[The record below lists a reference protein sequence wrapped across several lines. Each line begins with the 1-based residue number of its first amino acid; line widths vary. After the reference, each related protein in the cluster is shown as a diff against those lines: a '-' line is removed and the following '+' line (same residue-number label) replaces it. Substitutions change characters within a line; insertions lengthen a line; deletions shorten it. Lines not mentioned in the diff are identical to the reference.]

1 MDYQILLAF
10 ILYFALVLGIG
21 LYFYKRSNSMED
33 YFLGGRKMGPYVTA
47 MSAQASDMSGW
58 LLLGLPGSILV
69 AGMGQVWIGIG
80 LAIGS
85 YVSWLIVAKRL
96 RKHSVVAGNA
106 LTMPE
111 FFSNRY
117 KDTKGYL
124 RLISSVVILV
134 FFVLYVASGFKSCGE
149 VLNYAFGM
157 DLTLAMIIGAAIIL
171 IYTFLGGYKAVCW
184 TDFFQAILMVVAIV
198 IVPLAAISSIGG
210 WDAVT
215 PGWEYVNMKYSTE
228 GFADLF
234 FSDGVPMSAVAIIS
248 LLAWGFGYFGMPHIV
263 VRYMSIRSVDEVKVA
278 RRVSLVWIVIA
289 LAAACLIGLV
299 GRVYFDSMGLIPD
312 PDGDFIGVPGY
323 YNPEHAFLMMAG
335 DLFIPF
341 IAGVIFAAVMAAIMS
356 TADSQLLVSSSSI
369 TNDVLGKSKRF
380 NFSDEKLMWISRG
393 VVMVIAIIAV
403 FIALFAGKN
412 IMDLVGYA
420 WSGFGSAFAPLMILS
435 LFWKRM
441 NLQGAMA
448 AMITGFIVVILWETF
463 GPEEIY
469 SLLPGFLISLI
480 VGIVVALLT
489 PEPPQEAVEE
499 FEAAQTYTESASE

>member
-21 LYFYKRSNSMED
+21 LYFYKRSHSMED

-85 YVSWLIVAKRL
+85 YISWLVVAKRL
-96 RKHSVVAGNA
+96 RKHSVVAGNS

-149 VLNYAFGM
+149 VLNYAFGV
-157 DLTLAMIIGAAIIL
+157 DITLAMIIGAAIIL

-198 IVPLAAISSIGG
+198 IVPIAAISSMGG

-215 PGWEYVNMKYSTE
+215 PGWEYVNMKYSMD
-228 GFADLF
+228 GFTNLF
-234 FSDGVPMSAVAIIS
+234 YSDGAPMSAVAIIS

-263 VRYMSIRSVDEVKVA
+263 VRYMSIRSIDEVKVA
-278 RRVSLVWIVIA
+278 RRISLVWIVIA

-299 GRVYFDSMGLIPD
+299 GRAYFDAQGLTPSVD
-312 PDGDFIGVPGY
+312 

-380 NFSDEKLMWISRG
+380 NFSDEKLMWISRI
-393 VVMVIAIIAV
+393 VVMVIAVFAV
-403 FIALFAGKN
+403 FIALFGGKN
-412 IMDLVGYA
+412 IMGLVGYA
-420 WSGFGSAFAPLMILS
+420 WAGFGSAFAPLMILS

-463 GPEEIY
+463 GPSEIY
-469 SLLPGFLISLI
+469 SLLPGFLISLV

-499 FEAAQTYTESASE
+499 FDAAQTYTENTTE